1 MKAEKILLVLFVIF
15 SLFSCK
21 EDNTINVYSEEDLD
35 KNRGKKIRIIDTLCI
50 NQKKKAIEDI
60 KKGKVYTNISEIN
73 FTKSYIIDIEYKKIE
88 TLLLKKGI
96 QIDTTFFPDCF
107 GRPEGFKKYC
117 YQDIMRKE
125 ILKKYGSKLIDSLKS
140 IVEKEYVLN
149 HVDNIYD
156 MHDCDR
162 NSIYQDKRK
171 FKDFF
176 DETKN
181 DFIKS
186 FIYPQGY
193 KYKNE
198 NNYSYTDIDFILTKN
213 GKISN
218 LKVES
223 TFQNPENQ
231 KHKSYF
237 ENFVKKFITGRK
249 WTPAKSSGIVVNGNF
264 RTVFFHK

>member
-1 MKAEKILLVLFVIF
+1 ML

-21 EDNTINVYSEEDLD
+21 EDKTVTVYNEEDLF
-35 KNRGKKIRIIDTLCI
+35 KNKGKKIRIIDTLCL
-50 NQKKKAIEDI
+50 NQEHKAKEDI
-60 KKGKVYTNISEIN
+60 KNGKIYTNISEIN
-73 FTKSYIIDIEYKKIE
+73 FTKSYTTDIEYKKIE

-96 QIDTTFFPDCF
+96 LIDSTFLPNCF
-107 GRPEGFKKYC
+107 GRPKGFKKYC

-149 HVDNIYD
+149 HIDKIYD

-162 NSIYQDKRK
+162 NSIYPDKKK

-181 DFIKS
+181 DFITS
-186 FIYPQGY
+186 FSYPKGY
-193 KYKNE
+193 KFKSEKYF
-198 NNYSYTDIDFILTKN
+198 SYTDVDFVLTKN
-213 GKISN
+213 GEISN

-223 TFQNPENQ
+223 KFQNTENQ
-231 KHKSYF
+231 KYKSYF
-237 ENFVKKFITGRK
+237 ENFVKKFIIEKK